1 MSYCGDYFSQADV
14 SQRQSILV
22 KNMQYMR
29 ENKRVSVCLYSSLSL
44 VSSFFNS
51 FQMAEEREQ
60 FIRDQRRLEL
70 QRERELLLKTPINWS
85 YTLKWYGTK
94 KLTTSPT
101 SFYLTDMLINSTKK
115 VSTDQMHWY
124 YIAGVEQQHPW
135 GI

>member
-44 VSSFFNS
+44 VSPFFNS

-85 YTLKWYGTK
+85 YTLK
-94 KLTTSPT
+94 
-101 SFYLTDMLINSTKK
+101 
-115 VSTDQMHWY
+115 
-124 YIAGVEQQHPW
+124 
-135 GI
+135 

>member
-1 MSYCGDYFSQADV
+1 MIVVCCYSQADV

-29 ENKRVSVCLYSSLSL
+29 ENKRVSVCVYVCDIFKFKFSLL
-44 VSSFFNS
+44 FFSCKCNS

-85 YTLKWYGTK
+85 YTLK
-94 KLTTSPT
+94 
-101 SFYLTDMLINSTKK
+101 
-115 VSTDQMHWY
+115 
-124 YIAGVEQQHPW
+124 
-135 GI
+135 